1 MFIANR
7 YLITF
12 QSQVLILFID
22 LRRGVVCQRSRGVD
36 YTNLKMASNETLQ
49 RNKYSQPDENGLQ
62 LLHYAAQ
69 YGLTRIVEILIT
81 KFDCQPDCR
90 GVGQHAAD
98 ITPLHLASA
107 NGHLEVVRTLLDYG
121 SDSSCTIQSSYNAL
135 HVACV
140 YGHIEIVRELYARK
154 PLDGKGVT
162 LLHIACRF
170 GHLSIVR
177 YLINYVDII
186 QFLVSQNECI
196 LNSIDI
202 YCKINPLYILC
213 MYGNLDCVTVIL
225 QSLNSM
231 QSLIH
236 DQNGSNIVHFACVGG
251 NLAVVKYIV
260 VYCRGMM
267 HCSNHSGNTPLHLAC
282 MYGHIDVVKYLV
294 KEHEYDVKHENGKGF
309 SALHCACLCLKPP
322 LRNGNN
328 LDVVKYLV
336 EEENIDP
343 ILSNSGGI
351 TPLHLA
357 SLYGGLQI
365 VRYLTE
371 EKHCDLTLEMNS
383 GITSFLLACSSGV
396 LELVKY
402 FINVLGPSILAACDQ
417 RNGRTTLHYACRFG
431 CITVAKYLV
440 NEYTNPNLKDK
451 DGMTPLHHA
460 CSCKT
465 SVAWKAALVG
475 QNKHMEVIRFLV
487 EECNSSLET
496 TSNTG
501 CTPLHIASGQENLAV
516 IKHLVQHYKCNP
528 SVTNNHGDTALHI
541 ACRAGVSLKII
552 EYLVKEG
559 WCDPCTKGKDGM
571 TALHIACSYG
581 NLEIVQFLVE
591 ACPCSFRTQSDD
603 KTTPLG
609 EAKSSGHTH
618 IQKYLIS
625 YRKGKPTVEHSPYQL
640 DSHLEKDANVAIK
653 LLADKRVPTV
663 EYYNKWRDTLL
674 HLACLYGDE
683 EIVMYLIEDKKYKTT
698 VINSEGDSALNMACW
713 GGKLETVKYLI
724 EEKVCDPNK
733 QRNSPLHMAAWSGSL
748 GVVKYLIEEE
758 NCDPKV
764 TDSYGNTSLH
774 IACACGAIDIVK
786 YLVEGKYLH
795 QFLANK
801 NGNLP
806 LHIACSCGTTDIV
819 QYLVECSNHGIDDLR
834 PVLEGISGGDVLL
847 HILEYSVQRLPN
859 KKGELALHRACHQ
872 GSLQIVR
879 LVSNFDVDTISHSV
893 ETPLSIA
900 CTMGKSDI
908 VRFLIEEKCCN
919 PLKCVS
925 YFKCPAD
932 IAYSEQKQEIIQ
944 IIADTSQS
952 FKDESGNTLLHIA
965 CKYNLPSEIRYLTE
979 EAHYDQ
985 GLPNDTGELP
995 LHIACA
1001 HKSLEIVKLVSSNSN
1016 VNSKDT
1022 KFGNTPLHIA
1032 CWCEAFGIIT
1042 YLVEEKDADLNIPD
1056 NCGKLPLHVVC
1067 SIGSLLE
1074 TVKLVSQCDDV
1085 NHQDND
1091 GNTALHIACETC
1103 TLEVVKYLV
1112 AERKCKQTLQ
1122 NKDRQLPFHVA
1133 CYEGTL
1139 EKVKLVCSDCNVDA
1153 NAQTKT
1159 GDTAM
1164 HIACENVNLELVK
1177 YLLQEK
1183 ECNPLIPNSH
1193 GELPLHKVCK
1203 QNCSSLDDIIC
1214 IIKMVSTPDFNCN
1227 IQTNSRDTP
1236 LHIAANSGIF
1246 PELVQYLIEKKR
1258 CDANLPNSRGQL
1270 PLHIACSI
1278 STDTALELVKML
1290 SEHTLN
1296 VNAKAKHGNTPL
1308 HIACRSSNDSIVK
1321 YLIDERCADV
1331 NIQNDYGET
1340 VLHLAVS
1347 HTYGYSSH
1355 EMHEFHT
1362 EFVSYLMTHQCDP
1375 TIKNMEKELPLHIA
1389 CRQQCLEV
1397 VRLVS
1402 PDIHNLNVDSRTSLG
1417 NTPLHEACGACKQWS
1432 SSRNVPSI
1440 VEYLLKEKHCNS
1452 NAQNNEGKTPL
1463 HYACMRG
1470 AVNEVEC
1477 LLSSGAKPLL
1487 VDKNGQTPLK
1497 FIYKLEIIKK
1507 LLDHGIDPN
1516 VLYETCCGLLVD
1528 YFSQIPP
1535 ACPLKVLFV
1544 GHPSTGKTTLV
1555 ESLKCEAIEHLPE
1568 QCANVEPHTA
1578 GIIPTK
1584 FESKTYGPA
1593 VLYDFAGQPEFYAS
1607 HEAVI
1612 QHLIA
1617 HIPPVY
1623 LLLVNM
1629 DETEEL
1635 IMKQV
1640 LYWISFI
1647 ENKCEQKTL
1656 RPHLIVIGSHADLVE
1671 NANQKI
1677 KHILNAI
1684 KSKVEK
1690 SKLRCISG
1698 CFTMDCREPCSMQL
1712 TELQQKLKSISEQV
1726 QGIAK
1731 KNFTSHL
1738 FYAFLL
1744 SRCKHGTF
1752 VKNIAE
1758 TIEWESKANV
1768 NPRDTNYRMFYDQH
1782 LLKKYTGSLVR
1793 DDSAEEV
1800 YNKPS
1805 VVTDKDF
1812 SEANFQ
1818 YMEGCSAL
1826 LLPKTQKEII
1836 QCCEDLNDRGHVIFV
1851 KNLDNPE
1858 YSLIIVNTQACLS
1871 DLIGTLFAPA
1881 GFKQYHDLATNTGVV
1896 SLSTIYDHFPEKNV
1910 SIAVFLPFLCRLE
1923 FCQEIC
1929 DKEVLKH
1936 LKVTDKKSYCNDEK
1950 YFFFPGLVRDVSP
1963 GDIWKPDSQY
1973 VYQCGWM
1980 LQCKQPQDFFTPR
1993 FIQVLIL
2000 RLAFTYALVPSR
2012 SDATTDGQSP
2022 IIEMVCSVWKSGIC
2036 WNSMNGIETVVEVR
2050 EQSRVVILMRC
2061 INKVTSQIACVCL
2074 RSALIQKVLHAAKEF
2089 CPSMT
2094 HKLQECFVHPRD
2106 LQYPPKPSSQVDV
2119 FTLPDIARTM
2129 VKAMPCI
2136 INNRN
2141 HFITIDELLCFEPYA
2156 YLGSNT
2162 IRALH
2167 RDDTSREK
2175 VSDKFCSEIAEQ
2187 IYAKNL
2193 PSGQSDEDCLQ
2204 KRMNMYAALFDVDH
2218 FRLQEQISR
2227 APEGFLHEL
2236 MRVFILQRDKADSY
2250 PSLKSAMDEGSV
2262 FCGRNPEY
2270 WYVA

>member
-1 MFIANR
+1 
-7 YLITF
+7 
-12 QSQVLILFID
+12 
-22 LRRGVVCQRSRGVD
+22 
-36 YTNLKMASNETLQ
+36 MASNETLQ

-69 YGLTRIVEILIT
+69 HGLTRIVEILIT

-475 QNKHMEVIRFLV
+475 QDKHMEVIRFLV

-559 WCDPCTKGKDGM
+559 QCDPCTKGKDGM

-581 NLEIVQFLVE
+581 SLEIVQFLVE

-603 KTTPLG
+603 MTTPLG
-609 EAKSSGHTH
+609 AANSSGHTH
-618 IQKYLIS
+618 IQKYLIT

-748 GVVKYLIEEE
+748 EVVKYLIEEE

-795 QFLANK
+795 QFLANE

-806 LHIACSCGTTDIV
+806 LHIACSCGATDIV
-819 QYLVECSNHGIDDLR
+819 QYLVECSNHGIDELR

-872 GSLQIVR
+872 GLLQIVQ
-879 LVSNFDVDTISHSV
+879 LVSNFHVDTISHSV

-900 CTMGKSDI
+900 CTTGKSDI

-979 EAHYDQ
+979 EDRYDQ
-985 GLPNDTGELP
+985 GLPNYTGELP

-1001 HKSLEIVKLVSSNSN
+1001 HESLEIVKLVSRNSN

-1067 SIGSLLE
+1067 SIGSSLE

-1112 AERKCKQTLQ
+1112 EERKCKQTLQ
-1122 NKDRQLPFHVA
+1122 NKDGRLPFHVA

-1139 EKVKLVCSDCNVDA
+1139 EKVNLVCSDCNVDT

-1183 ECNPLIPNSH
+1183 ECNALIPNSH

-1203 QNCSSLDDIIC
+1203 QNCYSLDDIIC
-1214 IIKMVSTPDFNCN
+1214 IIEMVSTPDFNCN
-1227 IQTNSRDTP
+1227 IQTSSGDTP

-1296 VNAKAKHGNTPL
+1296 VNLKPKHGNTPL

-1321 YLIDERCADV
+1321 YLIDERRADV
-1331 NIQNDYGET
+1331 NIRNDNGDT

-1347 HTYGYSSH
+1347 HTYGYFSH

-1362 EFVSYLMTHQCDP
+1362 EFVSYLTTHQCDP
-1375 TIKNMEKELPLHIA
+1375 TIKNMEKELPFHIA
-1389 CRQQCLEV
+1389 CRRQCLEV

-1402 PDIHNLNVDSRTSLG
+1402 PDIPSLNDSATSLG

-1477 LLSSGAKPLL
+1477 LLLSGAKPLL

-1516 VLYETCCGLLVD
+1516 VLYETCRGLLVD

-1568 QCANVEPHTA
+1568 QCANVEPYTA

-1617 HIPPVY
+1617 HIPSVY

-1629 DETEEL
+1629 DETEED

-1690 SKLRCISG
+1690 SKLRRISG
-1698 CFTMDCREPCSMQL
+1698 CFTMDCREPCSKEL
-1712 TELQQKLKSISEQV
+1712 NELQQKLKSISEQV
-1726 QGIAK
+1726 QGVAK

-1738 FYAFLL
+1738 FYTFLL
-1744 SRCKHGTF
+1744 SRCKHGTV

-1758 TIEWESKANV
+1758 VIQIESEPQV
-1768 NPRDTNYRMFYDQH
+1768 NPKNTNYKMFSDQH
-1782 LLKKYTGSLVR
+1782 LQNTSSLVKG
-1793 DDSAEEV
+1793 DSAEEE
-1800 YNKPS
+1800 YSKPS

-1812 SEANFQ
+1812 REANVQ
-1818 YMEGCSAL
+1818 YMEGCSVL
-1826 LLPKTQKEII
+1826 LLPKTDEEII

-1929 DKEVLKH
+1929 DKEVLKR
-1936 LKVTDKKSYCNDEK
+1936 LKVTDKKSFCDDEK

-2036 WNSMNGIETVVEVR
+2036 WNSMDGIEIVVEVR
-2050 EQSRVVILMRC
+2050 EQSSVVILMRC

-2119 FTLPDIARTM
+2119 FTLPDIARTV

-2141 HFITIDELLCFEPYA
+2141 HSITVDELLCFEPYA
-2156 YLGSNT
+2156 YLGSNI

-2167 RDDTSREK
+2167 RDDTSGEK

-2193 PSGQSDEDCLQ
+2193 PSGQSDVNCLQ

-2236 MRVFILQRDKADSY
+2236 MRVFILQRDKADSNS
-2250 PSLKSAMDEGSV
+2250 SLKSAMDEGSV